1 MKKNNYLIQVE
12 RLSVLPF
19 TRLADFFNNYTAFV
33 LINMEKAVKFFSSD
47 LRKKTAEKLSIRKG
61 MIIRLEVCL
70 TDFPT
75 VFHLV
80 PSKRKYPTHSS
91 RYHFMKRILYAQNE
105 KANTLKPIPYQV
117 SLSLN

>member
-12 RLSVLPF
+12 RLSVLPC
-19 TRLADFFNNYTAFV
+19 TRMADFFNNCTAFV
-33 LINMEKAVKFFSSD
+33 LINMKEAVKFFSSD

-61 MIIRLEVCL
+61 MITRLDVCL

-105 KANTLKPIPYQV
+105 KANTLMPIPYQV
-117 SLSLN
+117 SLPLS